1 MADTA
6 KHVPVHG
13 GTMVSDLRSLF
24 SIIKPRR
31 TFAFLFG
38 FMLAFVVFTGF
49 LVFNPSPNSG
59 APWFS
64 NVFSVNTPTP
74 TRSSSDS
81 SGSQFSSVFSYF
93 FPNNYS
99 SEEIY
104 KISPPPPPPPL
115 HPPPYIETNIT
126 RSINATL
133 SSPVVNLETPNSENS
148 TQNSTKPRNP
158 EISTKNQTS
167 VGPSSNASS
176 PSSGHKNQT
185 QFPDNAVEKNPSQPT
200 TATLENPSAA
210 KNQSVSAPKPEK
222 NSGKDEKK
230 SSDPSSSSGEMS
242 QKGGVLNNTASS
254 PPSFGEKKNNESSKS
269 SGEQAKK
276 IDIVESLKG
285 CDFSDG
291 EWVKDENR
299 KAYYKPES
307 CSVIDEQFNC
317 VVNGRPDRDYQK
329 FKWKPKGCHLP
340 RLDGKNM
347 LEMLRGRRLVFVGD
361 SLNRNMWESLI
372 CILKNSAKNP
382 KNVFEAHGRHRFRGE
397 AEYSFVFKDYDCTV
411 EFFVAPFLVQEW
423 EMKNKNGTKRETL
436 RLDLVGKSFEHFK
449 TADII
454 VFNTGHWWTHDK
466 TSKGEDYYQE
476 GSHVY
481 KELNVL
487 EAFRK
492 AITTWGRW
500 IDGNVNPKKS
510 LVFFRGYSHSHFS
523 GGQWNSGGACDS
535 ETVPISDEKY
545 LRPYP
550 PKMTVLEKVFKGMK
564 TPVTY
569 LNVTRLT
576 DFRKDGHPSI
586 YRKKKLSAQERSS
599 PLLYQDCSHWC
610 LPGVPDAWNE
620 LLYAELLVKLSQLQ
634 KQKKT

>member
-1 MADTA
+1 MKQGLIWKVGDRKEIQTIEYHWLPDFRLESYSSLPPLEPNLSFFISPSSASDPTKLHHYFDVQVVDNILNVLISGNSCKDELIWGHDLSGLFNVKTVYHLALKSRDLPSSSSFNAGLVIPVAGVVSPEVA
-6 KHVPVHG
+6 KAKAILAAIYWIQAAKLPI
-13 GTMVSDLRSLF
+13 
-24 SIIKPRR
+24 SIIESNNLDLKPGSR
-31 TFAFLFG
+31 LG
-38 FMLAFVVFTGF
+38 
-49 LVFNPSPNSG
+49 P
-59 APWFS
+59 
-64 NVFSVNTPTP
+64 VNI
-74 TRSSSDS
+74 
-81 SGSQFSSVFSYF
+81 G
-93 FPNNYS
+93 
-99 SEEIY
+99 
-104 KISPPPPPPPL
+104 
-115 HPPPYIETNIT
+115 
-126 RSINATL
+126 
-133 SSPVVNLETPNSENS
+133 TPNSENR
-148 TQNSTKPRNP
+148 TKTSSSPQNP

-167 VGPSSNASS
+167 VGPSGPTSNASS
-176 PSSGHKNQT
+176 PSYSGHKNQT
-185 QFPDNAVEKNPSQPT
+185 QVPENAAEKNPSRPT
-200 TATLENPSAA
+200 VASPGNPPAA
-210 KNQSVSAPKPEK
+210 KNQSVSEPKPEK

-230 SSDPSSSSGEMS
+230 SSGPSSSSGEVS
-242 QKGGVLNNTASS
+242 KKGGVLNNTA
-254 PPSFGEKKNNESSKS
+254 PSKS
-269 SGEQAKK
+269 SSEQAKK

-285 CDFSDG
+285 CDFFDG
-291 EWVKDENR
+291 EWVKDDNR
-299 KAYYKPES
+299 KPYYKPES

-317 VVNGRPDRDYQK
+317 VVNGRPDNDYQK
-329 FKWKPKGCHLP
+329 FKWKPKGCNLP
-340 RLDGKNM
+340 RLEGKNL

-372 CILKNSAKNP
+372 CILKSSAKNP

-397 AEYSFVFKDYDCTV
+397 AEYSFVFKDYDSTV

-423 EMKNKNGTKRETL
+423 EMKDKNGTKRETL

-500 IDGNVNPKKS
+500 IDSNVNPKKS

-550 PKMTVLEKVFKGMK
+550 DKMTKGWSPINLPEAEADSAGTKNAPAVPGLQPLVPPGRPRCLE
-564 TPVTY
+564 
-569 LNVTRLT
+569 
-576 DFRKDGHPSI
+576 
-586 YRKKKLSAQERSS
+586 
-599 PLLYQDCSHWC
+599 
-610 LPGVPDAWNE
+610 
-620 LLYAELLVKLSQLQ
+620 
-634 KQKKT
+634 

>member
-6 KHVPVHG
+6 KYVPVHG
-13 GTMVSDLRSLF
+13 GGTMISDFRSLF

-81 SGSQFSSVFSYF
+81 PGSQFPSVFSYF
-93 FPNNYS
+93 FPNNYT

-104 KISPPPPPPPL
+104 RVSSPPPPPPTSP
-115 HPPPYIETNIT
+115 PSPPYIETNST
-126 RSINATL
+126 RSNNATL
-133 SSPVVNLETPNSENS
+133 SSPAVNIGTPNSENR
-148 TQNSTKPRNP
+148 TKTSSSPQNP

-167 VGPSSNASS
+167 VGPSGPTSNASS
-176 PSSGHKNQT
+176 PSYSGHKNQT
-185 QFPDNAVEKNPSQPT
+185 QVPENAAEKNPSRPT
-200 TATLENPSAA
+200 VASPGNPPAA
-210 KNQSVSAPKPEK
+210 KNQSVSEPKPEK

-230 SSDPSSSSGEMS
+230 SSGPSSSSGEVS
-242 QKGGVLNNTASS
+242 KKGGVLNNTA
-254 PPSFGEKKNNESSKS
+254 PSKS
-269 SGEQAKK
+269 SSEQAKK

-285 CDFSDG
+285 CDFFDG
-291 EWVKDENR
+291 EWVKDDNR
-299 KAYYKPES
+299 KPYYKPES

-317 VVNGRPDRDYQK
+317 VVNGRPDNDYQK
-329 FKWKPKGCHLP
+329 FKWKPKGCNLP
-340 RLDGKNM
+340 RLEGKNL

-372 CILKNSAKNP
+372 CILKSSAKNP

-397 AEYSFVFKDYDCTV
+397 AEYSFVFKDYDSTV

-423 EMKNKNGTKRETL
+423 EMKDKNGTKRETL

-500 IDGNVNPKKS
+500 IDSNVNPKKS

-550 PKMTVLEKVFKGMK
+550 DKMTVLENVFKGMK
-564 TPVTY
+564 TQVTY

-586 YRKKKLSAQERSS
+586 YRKQKLTAQERKT

-634 KQKKT
+634 QQHKRT